1 MDFVNPLTNIIFANN
16 KEEAEIEIIYTIMT
30 VSQAVEKVVRV
41 KPFVMEALTE
51 GLLNISS
58 LSRSINSDVA
68 KLIGREVKQG
78 AIVMALNRL
87 AQRLNK
93 AKIWNLNK
101 MFSEL
106 GDIVVRSN
114 LVDYT
119 FRNSS
124 SILDC
129 HANLMDEISDRPENF
144 YTMVRG
150 VFESNL
156 VVGASLCDLVE
167 NYFSKE
173 DCKLIQRDL
182 SAVTL
187 ALPSNNT
194 TEVGFYYQIMK
205 YIAWEGINVREVI
218 STTNEFTIIV
228 GEDDVDRAFA
238 TLKRLK
244 VY

>member
-1 MDFVNPLTNIIFANN
+1 
-16 KEEAEIEIIYTIMT
+16 MT
-30 VSQAVEKVVRV
+30 VSQAVEKVVGV
-41 KPFVMEALTE
+41 KPFVMEALAG

-58 LSRSINSDVA
+58 LSRSITPEVQN
-68 KLIGREVKQG
+68 LIGKEVKQG
-78 AIVMALNRL
+78 AIVMSLNRMMHKL
-87 AQRLNK
+87 GKSN
-93 AKIWNLNK
+93 IWNFNS
-101 MFSEL
+101 MFKEL

-119 FRNSS
+119 FRNST

-129 HANLMDEISDRPENF
+129 HSKLMNEICNRPEVF

-156 VVGASLCDLVE
+156 VVGASLTKQVE
-167 NYFSKE
+167 EVFANE
-173 DCKLIQRDL
+173 ECKLVQHNL

-187 ALPSNNT
+187 ALPYSNSS
-194 TEVGFYYQIMK
+194 EVGYYYQIMK

-218 STTNEFTIIV
+218 STTNEFTVIV
-228 GEDDVDRAFA
+228 GEEDVDRAFA

-244 VY
+244 KI

>member
-1 MDFVNPLTNIIFANN
+1 
-16 KEEAEIEIIYTIMT
+16 
-30 VSQAVEKVVRV
+30 
-41 KPFVMEALTE
+41 
-51 GLLNISS
+51 
-58 LSRSINSDVA
+58 
-68 KLIGREVKQG
+68 
-78 AIVMALNRL
+78 
-87 AQRLNK
+87 
-93 AKIWNLNK
+93 
-101 MFSEL
+101 
-106 GDIVVRSN
+106 
-114 LVDYT
+114 
-119 FRNSS
+119 
-124 SILDC
+124 
-129 HANLMDEISDRPENF
+129 
-144 YTMVRG
+144 MVRG